1 MTDQEKTTVEG
12 EIATLEGKL
21 TGDMFQD
28 MEIRDKIHNLKM
40 TLEGIRPSNSEFEC
54 VGCGS

>member
-1 MTDQEKTTVEG
+1 MTEQEKTTIDTQIRE
-12 EIATLEGKL
+12 LEGQI
-21 TGDMFQD
+21 TGDMFND

-40 TLEGIRPSNSEFEC
+40 TLQGVRPMNSDFEC

>member
-1 MTDQEKTTVEG
+1 MTEQEKITIDA
-12 EIATLEGKL
+12 EIRELEGQIS
-21 TGDMFQD
+21 GDMFKD

-40 TLEGIRPSNSEFEC
+40 TLQGVRPMNSDFEC

>member
-1 MTDQEKTTVEG
+1 MTDQEKTAIDTQIRE
-12 EIATLEGKL
+12 LEGQI
-21 TGDMFQD
+21 TGDMFND

-40 TLEGIRPSNSEFEC
+40 TLQGVRPMNSDFEC